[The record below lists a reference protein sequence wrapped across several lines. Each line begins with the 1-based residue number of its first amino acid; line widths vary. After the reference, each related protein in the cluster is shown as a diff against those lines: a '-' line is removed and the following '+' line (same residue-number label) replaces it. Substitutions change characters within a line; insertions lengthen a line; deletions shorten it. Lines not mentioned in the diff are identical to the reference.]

1 MLITPSFRPL
11 KILFENTKAPQSSCI
26 PHICYLF
33 KQPKFEAKNFYHL
46 CGFDGCDIY
55 EVCPHV
61 SNLQGPL
68 ILPDPAQVTPLRL
81 LLGKFACR
89 YYKQLLIIWLR
100 VIFKIIEFQ
109 NKIIW
114 DEYGTGHQIIILGLY
129 IFLDQWP
136 SRTIDQKFVMTY
148 PTPLGTNS
156 QSGY

>member
-1 MLITPSFRPL
+1 MSFNSITDMKFVKNFTPSDFQAKNFTPS
-11 KILFENTKAPQSSCI
+11 KSPNFNSFSKKKHKNPSCI

-33 KQPKFEAKNFYHL
+33 KQPKFEAKIFYLL
-46 CGFDGCDIY
+46 CGCDGCDIY

-109 NKIIW
+109 NKII
-114 DEYGTGHQIIILGLY
+114 
-129 IFLDQWP
+129 
-136 SRTIDQKFVMTY
+136 
-148 PTPLGTNS
+148 
-156 QSGY
+156 